1 MYEFYNAAWIDRAM
15 ILDCTVYTLG
25 LLFLG
30 YFPGVSLGL
39 VTGITFGYS
48 EKARYW
54 VNPVIKFF
62 GPIPTST
69 WIPIMIAEML
79 GVKSGL
85 GWYMNWSKSWASY
98 DKMFAALFVI
108 RFIFTVVT
116 KILDRIK
123 GHVLRWQNGT
133 AKKK

>member
-1 MYEFYNAAWIDRAM
+1 M

-79 GVKSGL
+79 GARQTHERSSGINSAFCYFL
-85 GWYMNWSKSWASY
+85 S
-98 DKMFAALFVI
+98 F
-108 RFIFTVVT
+108 
-116 KILDRIK
+116 
-123 GHVLRWQNGT
+123 
-133 AKKK
+133 